1 MRQGARRRRMLLAEW
16 HMSMTTSPGGRPGRI
31 EVAIQDV
38 DERDHDFAAALAHL
52 VEVWLNAR
60 RSQP

>member
-1 MRQGARRRRMLLAEW
+1 MLLAEW